1 MATRDED
8 YVETVFTASSHD
20 YILFFTSTGRVYR
33 KKGYQIPEAS
43 RTSRGAPI
51 VNFVP
56 VEPGEKVQAML
67 HVREISG
74 DQYIF
79 FATANGTV
87 KRMSLD
93 ELKNIR
99 NNGIRALTLDEGDEL
114 ISVSLTNGS
123 QNILMATANGMA
135 ICYQETDVRAMG
147 RTAMGVRGI
156 KLREGDRV
164 IGAGCAVED
173 TTILSVTEN
182 GYGKRTPV
190 EEYLRG
196 GEVQS
201 RGGFGMKNYTVTEK
215 TGAVVDM
222 KIVHGDED
230 LLMVSDDG
238 TIIRTDVGS
247 VSIYGRAAQGVRLM
261 RVAQDSRVISI
272 ACTEKEDEENQ
283 PTENSQTDAPASQY
297 TTTPET
303 AE

>member
-1 MATRDED
+1 
-8 YVETVFTASSHD
+8 VETVFTASSHD

-33 KKGYQIPEAS
+33 RKGYQIPEAS

-56 VEPGEKVQAML
+56 VEPDEKVQAML
-67 HVREISG
+67 HVREIGG

-87 KRMSLD
+87 KRMSID

-99 NNGIRALTLDEGDEL
+99 NIGIRALTLDEGDEL
-114 ISVSLTNGS
+114 ISVILTDGN

-135 ICYQETDVRAMG
+135 ICYKETDVRAMG

-164 IGAGCAVED
+164 IGAGCALEGETV
-173 TTILSVTEN
+173 LSVTEN

-196 GEVQS
+196 GEVQG
-201 RGGFGMKNYTVTEK
+201 RGGYGMKNYTVTDK

-222 KIVHGDED
+222 KNVHGDED

-238 TIIRTDVGS
+238 TIIRTDVGT
-247 VSIYGRAAQGVRLM
+247 VSIYGRATQGVRLM

-272 ACTEKEDEENQ
+272 ACTEKEDDEE
-283 PTENSQTDAPASQY
+283 ETDTASA
-297 TTTPET
+297 PET
-303 AE
+303 QSAQDTSVQTESDE

>member
-1 MATRDED
+1 
-8 YVETVFTASSHD
+8 
-20 YILFFTSTGRVYR
+20 
-33 KKGYQIPEAS
+33 
-43 RTSRGAPI
+43 
-51 VNFVP
+51 
-56 VEPGEKVQAML
+56 
-67 HVREISG
+67 VREIGG

-87 KRMSLD
+87 KRMSIE

-99 NNGIRALTLDEGDEL
+99 NIGIRALTLDEGDQL
-114 ISVSLTNGS
+114 ISVSLTDGN

-135 ICYQETDVRAMG
+135 ICYKETDVRAMG

-164 IGAGCAVED
+164 IGAGCALEGETV
-173 TTILSVTEN
+173 LSVTEN

-196 GEVQS
+196 GEVQG
-201 RGGFGMKNYTVTEK
+201 RGGYGMKNYTVTDK

-238 TIIRTDVGS
+238 TIIRTDVGT
-247 VSIYGRAAQGVRLM
+247 VSIYGRATQGVRLM

-272 ACTEKEDEENQ
+272 ACTEKEDDEE
-283 PTENSQTDAPASQY
+283 ETDTASA
-297 TTTPET
+297 PET
-303 AE
+303 QSAQDTSVQTESDE